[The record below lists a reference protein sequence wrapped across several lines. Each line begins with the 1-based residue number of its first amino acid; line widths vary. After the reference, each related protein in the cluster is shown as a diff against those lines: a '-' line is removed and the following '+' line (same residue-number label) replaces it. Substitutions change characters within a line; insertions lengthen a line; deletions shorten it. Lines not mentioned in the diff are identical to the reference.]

1 MNGAEILKIRVPEL
15 LFSKPDK
22 AIINAE
28 YKALAKEW
36 HPDVSKHPDPGKV
49 FSHISWLADIALE
62 KVAKGEWDVPGMKVF
77 TAKDGTS
84 WKINYRYRFAYEIG
98 ATYVSDTV
106 IGFVVDAHHNK
117 AVRSQLLHLKNILFP
132 EARPTMRKNQYGE
145 FTLGKRSIDKSIR
158 LDVFQ
163 MIEGEGWQADI
174 RGNGGRRRFD
184 IGHPLGTDR
193 IARGFGRIPDLNH
206 KLTRRIGIVSVK
218 LLSAGIR

>member
-106 IGFVVDAHHNK
+106 IGFVVDAHHKERFFNASRTIRNFK
-117 AVRSQLLHLKNILFP
+117 YKNDKMREEFARFLPKVLHEIELESGDWLMVIPKTEDVVPLRGLHEHYKSGLDPRHVAWIMSSLVNMACYLNYTGVAHL
-132 EARPTMRKNQYGE
+132 ARR
-145 FTLGKRSIDKSIR
+145 
-158 LDVFQ
+158 
-163 MIEGEGWQADI
+163 
-174 RGNGGRRRFD
+174 
-184 IGHPLGTDR
+184 
-193 IARGFGRIPDLNH
+193 
-206 KLTRRIGIVSVK
+206 
-218 LLSAGIR
+218 